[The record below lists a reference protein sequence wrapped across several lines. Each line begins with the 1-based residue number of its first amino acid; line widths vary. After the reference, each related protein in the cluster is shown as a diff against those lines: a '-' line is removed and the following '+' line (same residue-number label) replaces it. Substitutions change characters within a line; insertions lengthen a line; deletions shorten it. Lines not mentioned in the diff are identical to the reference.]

1 MKKVTLFRGL
11 RTSPEKLEFCF
22 ILNSRKFKV
31 MSNNLVKQEKSDL
44 NNYKNRKFDI
54 VISSLAILFGLGHFI
69 LPAQFDYYMLGILI
83 ICVLPWL
90 NTSNIER
97 VKFGKLTFDLRK
109 EIQDLSEIIKRIDPQ
124 ILERAFTEADKT
136 LIQYILQLSPRNRQ
150 LDENLDE
157 ILLKLAEGYNNI
169 PDNLLE
175 SDKTTEK
182 TSFGQKMRYAAS
194 QLERLKNFSINPEL
208 CTIDE
213 ENKGKLLAIYSHI
226 YEKYYLYNNENL
238 LNNLVDSLSK
248 VKDRFVQYWGIKA
261 IDKIIR
267 DGINFKINNL
277 DIINKLQ
284 RLLEELQ
291 DKSTDRKFLL
301 KSILDDYEKF
311 RKPT

>member
-1 MKKVTLFRGL
+1 
-11 RTSPEKLEFCF
+11 
-22 ILNSRKFKV
+22 